1 MPREKVGITLTK
13 ETLKNL
19 ERICNQNGLAK
30 SQAISLVINTYAN
43 EKLPREEKNRAD
55 DK

>member
-13 ETLKNL
+13 ETLKSL
-19 ERICNQNGLAK
+19 ERICKHNGLAK
-30 SQAISLVINTYAN
+30 SQAISLAINTYVN
-43 EKLPREEKNRAD
+43 EKLGREEASRE